1 MKDRVQ
7 CDERDCEAR
16 VMTREIEGQLL
27 GCEIKSSVMTKC
39 IGK

>member
-27 GCEIKSSVMTKC
+27 KEGGRCGEEREE
-39 IGK
+39 G